1 MCLGHQTLYKLC
13 LVFYY
18 FYILDFI
25 FAFALT
31 VPYLAYSEKP
41 VGGKQVNHYNLSW
54 FVWKSEWPWIL
65 YIFINKD
72 ISFNLHRGNE

>member
-1 MCLGHQTLYKLC
+1 MSHVVQITAETNKIWSHIILCLCHQTLYKLC

-25 FAFALT
+25 FAFAVT

-41 VGGKQVNHYNLSW
+41 VGGKQADHYNLS
-54 FVWKSEWPWIL
+54 
-65 YIFINKD
+65 
-72 ISFNLHRGNE
+72 